1 LSVKIVTDSAA
12 SIPPEVC
19 RELGITVVPVPIQFA
34 RKTHLDGV
42 DPTEQFY
49 ALLEE
54 DATPTTAA
62 PAPAVFAETYR
73 SLANGTD
80 QVLSIHMME
89 TKSSLIKSARAAAA
103 GLPEGSVRVVDSG
116 TVSLGQGLLVM
127 AAARAA
133 QAGQSLGQIAALIE
147 RLRQHVYLFAAIP
160 QLTQLRRS
168 GRVSLGTALMAGLL
182 AIKPV
187 LYVGQ
192 SVVEVVDKVRG
203 WQSAV
208 SRMTGL
214 LEERVQGARVWL
226 TVGHTN
232 DSAAGESLLASVRS
246 RFNCL
251 ETFLVDAGSAIAAHA
266 GPGALGL
273 AALVL
278 PEPGSD

>member
-1 LSVKIVTDSAA
+1 M
-12 SIPPEVC
+12 
-19 RELGITVVPVPIQFA
+19 
-34 RKTHLDGV
+34 DGV
-42 DPTEQFY
+42 DPREEFY
-49 ALLEE
+49 ALLAE

-62 PAPAVFAETYR
+62 PSPAVFAETYR
-73 SLANGTD
+73 GLAGGAD
-80 QVLSIHMME
+80 QVLSIHMMD
-89 TKSSLIKSARAAAA
+89 TKSRLIESARAAAA
-103 GLPEGSVRVVDSG
+103 GLPEGAVSVVDTG
-116 TVSLGQGLLVM
+116 TVSLGQGLLVT

-133 QAGQSLGQIAALIE
+133 QAGQSLSQIVALLE
-147 RLRQHVYLFAAIP
+147 RLRKQVYFFAAIP

-203 WQSAV
+203 WQAAV
-208 SRMTGL
+208 SRMTDL

-232 DSAAGESLLASVRS
+232 DREAAEGLLASVRS

-251 ETFLVDAGSAIAAHA
+251 ETFVVDGGSAIAAHA
-266 GPGALGL
+266 GAGALGL

-278 PEPGSD
+278 PEPCSE